1 MHILE
6 GVFRPKNGDIERTL
20 EWWKG
25 LMLSSE
31 AFDKNGTALNRMD
44 GENSVLIVRRMF
56 DNLAGEGKAWDMW
69 AGSDTGNRPRRVGR
83 LHRRPAHISPLQRP
97 PFLLRGFLH
106 VAPYTTLAIVDATF
120 T

>member
-6 GVFRPKNGDIERTL
+6 GVFRPKNGDIERAL

-25 LMLSSE
+25 LMRSSE

-44 GENSVLIVRRMF
+44 GENSVLIVRHMF

-69 AGSDTGNRPRRVGR
+69 AGSDTGNRAREEWDDYIDGPPTFHRYNV
-83 LHRRPAHISPLQRP
+83 LHS
-97 PFLLRGFLH
+97 
-106 VAPYTTLAIVDATF
+106 Y
-120 T
+120 